1 MERYSD
7 REHTPDFDAA
17 ENERA
22 NEPRSQLAREMA
34 RNLHKLIKATQ
45 PPVDIN
51 EVARLR
57 KLLVVSVDIES
68 KLSGALYP
76 EKHEIVVNTR
86 GRSKGRQRFTI
97 AHELGHW
104 EFRHW
109 QSGDLPDDT
118 FGYSGIYEGDSSS
131 EGRSAVEREANAFA
145 AELLMP
151 SKWIRRLSKPLRDG
165 APQEL
170 ASLYQV
176 SDEAMFYQLMRCGR
190 I

>member
-7 REHTPDFDAA
+7 REYAPDFDAD

-22 NEPRSQLAREMA
+22 HQPRSQLAREMA
-34 RNLHKLIKATQ
+34 RKLHKLMKVMG
-45 PPVDIN
+45 PPVDVN
-51 EVARLR
+51 AAAKLG
-57 KLLVVSVDIES
+57 KLLIIPVDLES
-68 KLSGALYP
+68 KLSGTLYP
-76 EKHEIVVNTR
+76 EKREIVVNTR

-104 EFRHW
+104 ELRHW
-109 QSGDLPDDT
+109 EAGDIPEDT
-118 FGYSGIYEGDSSS
+118 LGYSGVYEGDSSS
-131 EGRSAVEREANAFA
+131 EGRSAVEKEANAFA

-151 SKWIRRLSKPLRDG
+151 SKWIRKISKPLSEG
-165 APQEL
+165 APEEL

-176 SDEAMFYQLMRCGR
+176 SKEAMFYQLMRCGR

>member
-7 REHTPDFDAA
+7 REYTPDFDAA
-17 ENERA
+17 ENQRA

-34 RNLHKLIKATQ
+34 RNLHKLMRASE

-57 KLLVVSVDIES
+57 TLLIVRVDLES
-68 KLSGALYP
+68 KLSGTLYP
-76 EKHEIVVNTR
+76 EKREIIVNTR
-86 GRSKGRQRFTI
+86 GRSIERQRFTI
-97 AHELGHW
+97 AHEIGHW
-104 EFRHW
+104 EFHHW
-109 QSGDLPDDT
+109 QSGDLPEDT
-118 FGYSGIYEGDSSS
+118 LGYSGIYEGDGSS
-131 EGRSAVEREANAFA
+131 EGRSAMEKEANVFA

-151 SKWIRRLSKPLRDG
+151 SNWIRRLSKPLRDG

-176 SDEAMFYQLMRCGR
+176 SKEAMFYQLMRCGR